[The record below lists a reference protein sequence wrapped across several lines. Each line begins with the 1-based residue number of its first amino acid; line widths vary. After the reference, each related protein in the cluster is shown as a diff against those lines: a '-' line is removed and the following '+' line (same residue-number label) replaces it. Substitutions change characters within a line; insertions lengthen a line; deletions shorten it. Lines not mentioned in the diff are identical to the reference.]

1 MPALLKVIQSQWHL
15 FKYNTQQNTYFP
27 DDRFAILVIVLFL
40 LLLFFKRKATWFV
53 PMFQDLRRKHISH
66 IHCTEK
72 TAIGIWFEDGHL
84 PVRFSSHHCSTF
96 FSLHEKCDIT
106 IFMLLKNFYISYVRY
121 NKWHLRNFPIIQL
134 ISIGLNLYLKELTYI
149 FFSLWGD
156 TKASLHAFPWA
167 FQEHC
172 NHCRIFFGQVI

>member
-40 LLLFFKRKATWFV
+40 LLFFKWKATWFV

-72 TAIGIWFEDGHL
+72 TAIGICFEDGHL

-96 FSLHEKCDIT
+96 FFPSWKMWHHNFHVTEK
-106 IFMLLKNFYISYVRY
+106 LLYILCEIQSMTLTKLSYNSA
-121 NKWHLRNFPIIQL
+121 NKYR
-134 ISIGLNLYLKELTYI
+134 T
-149 FFSLWGD
+149 
-156 TKASLHAFPWA
+156 
-167 FQEHC
+167 
-172 NHCRIFFGQVI
+172 